1 MGRNEIMRNFG
12 KRRYTIGTAMLLAG
26 GLALTGCANT
36 ETGGETLSA
45 VVVEMQQADVGA
57 LTLQS
62 SFVGTVSPQEV
73 VYVIPFA
80 SGTITEVN
88 YNVGDYVNAGDVLFR
103 IDDSSARLQ
112 LEQAQLSLT
121 NARQQVDMATGSQQS
136 STDLQLES
144 SIVSAQSGFDQA
156 QIGYVTAQR
165 NYNDIADKIS
175 LIDRFG
181 EAVKNNS
188 VQDIASLQ
196 KEVVQ
201 LIGSSVSAGDL
212 TNPQVVLAV
221 AEGMLPTLRSSLDT
235 AQDYLWQAESA
246 YRAAETGLNIANQSK
261 ELTQGELR
269 SDTNEQAQTSLALAK
284 LGVESAE
291 LALSYYTV
299 TAPISGVIQSR
310 SVEVNGI
317 AGSSSP
323 AFTIG
328 NETSMTVTFQVSEAV
343 KNTLQTGD
351 PVTVERGGVN
361 YEGHITEVGVA
372 VNQSTGLFQVKANVE
387 VSDSSL
393 PNGVSV
399 KITADTYSEQ
409 NTIIIPYDAV
419 YYDNTSAYVYLCVD
433 GRAVKTYITTGIFD
447 DDEIVVTDGIAKG
460 DTVITSW
467 SPRLLDGVEVVAT
480 SAAQE

>member
-1 MGRNEIMRNFG
+1 
-12 KRRYTIGTAMLLAG
+12 MLLAS
-26 GLALTGCANT
+26 GLALSGCGNT
-36 ETGGETLSA
+36 ETGTEALSA
-45 VVVEMQQADVGA
+45 VVVEMQQADVGE

-62 SFVGTVSPQEV
+62 SFVGTISPHEM

-103 IDDSSARLQ
+103 IDDSGARLQ

-121 NARQQVDMATGSQQS
+121 NARQQVEMATGSQQT

-144 SIVSAQSGFDQA
+144 SIISAQSGYEQA
-156 QIGYVTAQR
+156 QIGCVTAQR
-165 NYNDIADKIS
+165 NFDDINDKVE
-175 LIDRFG
+175 LIERFE
-181 EAVKNNS
+181 EAVNNNN
-188 VQDIASLQ
+188 VEDIASLQ
-196 KEVVQ
+196 KEVVK
-201 LIGSSVSAGDL
+201 LFGSSVSAGNL
-212 TNPQVVLAV
+212 TNTQAVLMMAK
-221 AEGMLPTLRSSLDT
+221 EMLPTLRSNRDT
-235 AQDYLWQAESA
+235 AQEYLWQAESA
-246 YRAAETGLNIANQSK
+246 YRAAEAGLNIANQSK
-261 ELTQGELR
+261 NLAQGELR
-269 SDTNEQAQTSLALAK
+269 SDTSEQAQTSLALAK

-299 TAPISGVIQSR
+299 TAPISGTIQSCN
-310 SVEVNGI
+310 VEVNGI

-328 NETSMTVTFQVSEAV
+328 NEGSMTVTFQVSEAV
-343 KNTLQTGD
+343 KNTLQGGD

-387 VSDSSL
+387 VSDGSL
-393 PNGVSV
+393 PSGVSV

-409 NTIIIPYDAV
+409 NTVIIPYDAV

-447 DDEIVVTDGIAKG
+447 DDEIVVSDGISKG

-467 SPRLLDGVEVVAT
+467 SPRLLDGVEVVAAST
-480 SAAQE
+480 VQE